1 MSGSL
6 NEEQVVRYRK
16 DGILHP
22 MPALSP
28 EETCAIREY
37 YLENPSLFSGRDG
50 RKSYLLYK
58 TMHALVCHPR
68 ILDAAESLLGPNLF
82 CWGGQFFAK
91 PVSDMAYV
99 TWHQDAT
106 YWGLSSSDVLTAW
119 VALTPSTKEAGCMQ
133 VVPGS
138 HHKQVAH
145 EDRFDD
151 SNMLTR
157 GQELAVQV
165 DPGTVVNV
173 ELAPGQ
179 MSLHHVLLFHGS
191 EINRANHPR
200 IGFAIRYIPTHLRQ
214 LAPIRDSALLVRG
227 QDDYGHFDHESA
239 PHADRDAKALTC
251 HADATE
257 RQLRIVY
264 AGAQERGKLNP
275 QCLEQSE

>member
-6 NEEQVVRYRK
+6 NEEQVVRYQK

-28 EETCAIREY
+28 EEACALRER
-37 YLENPSLFSGRDG
+37 YLQNTSLFNGCNG
-50 RKSYLLYK
+50 RKSYLLY
-58 TMHALVCHPR
+58 TWMHALVCHPQ
-68 ILDAAESLLGPNLF
+68 ILDAVESLLGPNLF

-91 PVSDMAYV
+91 PVGDTAFV

-106 YWGLSSSDVLTAW
+106 YWGLSSNDVLTAW
-119 VALTPSTKEAGCMQ
+119 VALTPSTAEAGCMQ
-133 VVPGS
+133 VVPCT

-151 SNMLTR
+151 NNMLTR
-157 GQELAVQV
+157 GQELAVRV

-227 QDDYGHFDHESA
+227 RDDYGHFDHESA
-239 PHADRDAKALTC
+239 PHADGDPLAVAC

-264 AGAQERGKLNP
+264 AGSQARGSLNP
-275 QCLEQSE
+275 NRQPAES